1 MESLRDKIIDA
12 GLLRGLAAT
21 RNDEV
26 FSFFV
31 MAKRAALWPSST
43 YNLIPKGFFLEK
55 IFLIG
60 RILIRLQGDVDHA
73 LGVKLGDEIL
83 IPPRPLIASRP

>member
-60 RILIRLQGDVDHA
+60 TMLSRRNKSDNPFA
-73 LGVKLGDEIL
+73 
-83 IPPRPLIASRP
+83 RPLGTVNDNTF